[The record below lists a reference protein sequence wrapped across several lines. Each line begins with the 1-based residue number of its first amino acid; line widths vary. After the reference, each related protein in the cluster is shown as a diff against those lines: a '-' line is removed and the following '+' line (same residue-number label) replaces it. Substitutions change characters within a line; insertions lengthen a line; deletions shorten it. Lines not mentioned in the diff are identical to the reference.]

1 MSNGLHRTLD
11 VQFQEDDC
19 RLHRGYG
26 PVVMEILRQAAL
38 NKVRTIQENFSMDVS
53 IGQLRDRIGR
63 HPWSLDAALS

>member
-38 NKVRTIQENFSMDVS
+38 NKVRTIQ
-53 IGQLRDRIGR
+53 
-63 HPWSLDAALS
+63 